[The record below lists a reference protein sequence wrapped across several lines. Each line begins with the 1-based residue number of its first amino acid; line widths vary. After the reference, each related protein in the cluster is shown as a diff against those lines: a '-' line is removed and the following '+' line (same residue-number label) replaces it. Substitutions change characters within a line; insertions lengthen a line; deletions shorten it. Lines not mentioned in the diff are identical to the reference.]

1 MLHTGAGRTGG
12 FEAERCESKGKQSMR
27 KFSNFIVGLIAA
39 AVCVLITYLTLDSSF
54 SNIVYN
60 LCFLGVML
68 LIMAVGLG
76 VGFLRLSQTKSGLDQ
91 ATKKMKQ
98 LAQSG
103 GNMASITS
111 QGATLFGVP
120 YLDGKYQEYLS
131 FLHKTNSPTDIGDY
145 IGEYEINNYTHRR
158 LVEMVPDILTSLG
171 ILGTFVG
178 LVLGLRGFNPTSYEA
193 MSGSVETLIKGIKV
207 AFVTSIYGLTLSLA
221 YSYWLRGTLTAVS
234 ESLDRFLDAYYTC
247 VVPPTDATAMNH
259 IIANQNSQTKLMQQM
274 QKDLAKEVAQS
285 LSVSIQPTVEHLDQ
299 TMDNFTDV
307 VTLNQEK
314 LMESIAERVARTMK
328 QEFFS
333 EFIEM
338 RRVMGETNKTQR
350 EHLEFIRQAENQF
363 QTDVLEGETRMSQTM
378 EASSDVV
385 LRALNAMNEQEQ
397 MVTAFVS
404 DMQSAMNG
412 IAQTSDLSLQMTQQ
426 MDRLIGMN
434 DDVADKMMDVARLSE
449 QYTKSLASVQA
460 ANSDLSEGLSVM
472 NDANIRM
479 TDQISKMNSVTVE
492 ALDEGRRVQAEYIAS
507 ASEYLSQIRESQA
520 QLSAQMQTQQT
531 NLREFTDYMTQ
542 VLSRMSKLTEI
553 TSQAA
558 MNLTER
564 ADKLKAMEGGADM
577 TALTQSISRLVELEE
592 ARERRELQE
601 RAEEEARR
609 LSEEEP
615 PRRRGFFSRVRGD
628 DT

>member
-1 MLHTGAGRTGG
+1 
-12 FEAERCESKGKQSMR
+12 MR
-27 KFSNFIVGLIAA
+27 KFSNVVVGLVAA
-39 AVCVLITYLTLDSSF
+39 GVCALITYLTLDSSF

-60 LCFLGVML
+60 LCFLAVML
-68 LIMAVGLG
+68 IIMV
-76 VGFLRLSQTKSGLDQ
+76 VGFGIGFSRFIQTRNGLDR

-98 LAQSG
+98 LSQSG
-103 GNMASITS
+103 GNMATITS
-111 QGATLFGVP
+111 PGSTLFGVP

-193 MSGSVETLIKGIKV
+193 MSGSVETLISGIKV

-221 YSYWLRGTLTAVS
+221 FSYWLRGTLTLVS
-234 ESLDRFLDAYYTC
+234 ESLDRFLDAYYTS

-285 LSVSIQPTVEHLDQ
+285 LSMSIQPTVEHLDR

-314 LMESIAERVARTMK
+314 LMENIAERVARTMK

-350 EHLEFIRQAENQF
+350 EHLQFIREAENQF
-363 QTDVLEGETRMSQTM
+363 QTDVLAGENRMSQAM

-385 LRALNAMNEQEQ
+385 MRALDAMNQQEQ
-397 MVTAFVS
+397 MVAAFVG

-412 IAQTSDLSLQMTQQ
+412 IVQASDLSLRMTQQ
-426 MDRLIGMN
+426 MDHLINMN
-434 DDVADKMMDVARLSE
+434 DDVADKMMEIARLNE

-492 ALDEGRRVQAEYIAS
+492 ALEEGRKVQTAYNQS
-507 ASEYLSQIRESQA
+507 ASQYLDQIRESQTE
-520 QLSAQMQTQQT
+520 LTTQMQTQQT

-564 ADKLKAMEGGADM
+564 ADKIKAMENGTDLTEM
-577 TALTQSISRLVELEE
+577 TAAINRLVELEE
-592 ARERRELQE
+592 ERERREMQE
-601 RAEEEARR
+601 RAEAEERR
-609 LSEEEP
+609 SSQSETT
-615 PRRRGFFSRVRGD
+615 RRRGFFSRG
-628 DT
+628 

>member
-1 MLHTGAGRTGG
+1 
-12 FEAERCESKGKQSMR
+12 MR
-27 KFSNFIVGLIAA
+27 KFSNVVIGLVAA
-39 AVCVLITYLTLDSSF
+39 GVCALITYLTLDSSF
-54 SNIVYN
+54 TNIVYN
-60 LCFLGVML
+60 LCFLAVML
-68 LIMAVGLG
+68 MIMAVGFG
-76 VGFLRLSQTKSGLDQ
+76 VGFTRLIQTRNGLDR
-91 ATKKMKQ
+91 ATKKMQQ
-98 LAQSG
+98 LSASG
-103 GNMASITS
+103 GNMATITS
-111 QGATLFGVP
+111 PGATLFGVP

-221 YSYWLRGTLTAVS
+221 FSYWLRGTLTSVS
-234 ESLDRFLDAYYTC
+234 ESLDRFLDAYYTS

-285 LSVSIQPTVEHLDQ
+285 LSMSIQPTVEHLDQ

-307 VTLNQEK
+307 VTMNQEK
-314 LMESIAERVARTMK
+314 LMENIAERVARTMK

-350 EHLEFIRQAENQF
+350 EHLQFIREAENQF
-363 QTDVLEGETRMSQTM
+363 QSDVLDGEMRMSQAM

-385 LRALNAMNEQEQ
+385 LRALDAMNQQEQ
-397 MVTAFVS
+397 MVAAFVG
-404 DMQSAMNG
+404 DMQNAMNG
-412 IAQTSDLSLQMTQQ
+412 IAQTSDLSLRMTQQ
-426 MDRLIGMN
+426 MDHLINMN
-434 DDVADKMMDVARLSE
+434 DDVADKMMEVARLNE

-492 ALDEGRRVQAEYIAS
+492 ALDEGRKVQVAYNNS
-507 ASEYLSQIRESQA
+507 ASEYLDQIRESQA
-520 QLSAQMQTQQT
+520 ELTTQMQTQQA

-564 ADKLKAMEGGADM
+564 ADKIKAMENGTDM
-577 TALTQSISRLVELEE
+577 TEMTAALNRLVELEE
-592 ARERRELQE
+592 ARVRREQQE
-601 RAEEEARR
+601 RAEAEALR
-609 LSEEEP
+609 SQAEA
-615 PRRRGFFSRVRGD
+615 PRRRGFFSRG
-628 DT
+628 

>member
-1 MLHTGAGRTGG
+1 
-12 FEAERCESKGKQSMR
+12 MR
-27 KFSNFIVGLIAA
+27 KFSNVVIGLVAA
-39 AVCVLITYLTLDSSF
+39 GVCALITYLTLDSSF
-54 SNIVYN
+54 TNIVYN
-60 LCFLGVML
+60 LCFLAVML
-68 LIMAVGLG
+68 MIMAVGFG
-76 VGFLRLSQTKSGLDQ
+76 VGFTRLIQTRNGLDR
-91 ATKKMKQ
+91 ATKKMQQ
-98 LAQSG
+98 LSASG
-103 GNMASITS
+103 GNMATITS
-111 QGATLFGVP
+111 PGATLFGVP

-221 YSYWLRGTLTAVS
+221 FSYWLRGTLTSVS
-234 ESLDRFLDAYYTC
+234 ESLDRFLDAYYTS

-285 LSVSIQPTVEHLDQ
+285 LSMSIQPTVEHLDQ

-307 VTLNQEK
+307 VTMNQEK
-314 LMESIAERVARTMK
+314 LMENIAERVARTMK

-350 EHLEFIRQAENQF
+350 EHLQFIREAENQF
-363 QTDVLEGETRMSQTM
+363 QSDVLDGEMRMSQAM

-385 LRALNAMNEQEQ
+385 LRALDAMNQQEQ
-397 MVTAFVS
+397 MVAAFVG
-404 DMQSAMNG
+404 DMQNAMNG
-412 IAQTSDLSLQMTQQ
+412 IAQTSDLSLRMTQQ
-426 MDRLIGMN
+426 MDHLINMN
-434 DDVADKMMDVARLSE
+434 DDVADKMMEVARLNE

-492 ALDEGRRVQAEYIAS
+492 ALDEGRKVQVAYNNS
-507 ASEYLSQIRESQA
+507 ASEYLDQIRESQA
-520 QLSAQMQTQQT
+520 ELTTQMQTQQA

-564 ADKLKAMEGGADM
+564 ADKIKAMENGTDLTEM
-577 TALTQSISRLVELEE
+577 TAALNRLVELEE
-592 ARERRELQE
+592 ARERREQQE
-601 RAEEEARR
+601 RAEAEALR
-609 LSEEEP
+609 SQAEA
-615 PRRRGFFSRVRGD
+615 PRRRGFFSRG
-628 DT
+628 

>member
-1 MLHTGAGRTGG
+1 
-12 FEAERCESKGKQSMR
+12 MR
-27 KFSNFIVGLIAA
+27 KFSNVVVGLVAA
-39 AVCVLITYLTLDSSF
+39 GVCVLITYLTLDASF
-54 SNIVYN
+54 TNILYN
-60 LCFLGVML
+60 LCFLAVML
-68 LIMAVGLG
+68 IIMFTGLAVGF
-76 VGFLRLSQTKSGLDQ
+76 VRLAQTKKGLDR
-91 ATKKMKQ
+91 ATDKMKH

-111 QGATLFGVP
+111 QGATLFGIP
-120 YLDGKYQEYLS
+120 YLDGKYQEYLT

-178 LVLGLRGFNPTSYEA
+178 LILGLRGFNPTSYEA
-193 MSGSVETLIKGIKV
+193 MSVSVETLIRGIKV
-207 AFVTSIYGLTLSLA
+207 AFVTSIYGLSLSLA

-234 ESLDRFLDAYYTC
+234 ESLDRFLDAYYTS

-314 LMESIAERVARTMK
+314 LMESIADRVARTMK

-338 RRVMGETNKTQR
+338 RRVLGETNKAQR
-350 EHLEFIRQAENQF
+350 DHLEFMRNAEAQF
-363 QTDVLEGETRMSQTM
+363 QNDVLDGEMRMSQAM

-385 LRALNAMNEQEQ
+385 MRALSAMNQQEE
-397 MVTAFVS
+397 MVTTFVA
-404 DMQSAMNG
+404 DMQTAMNG
-412 IAQTSDLSLQMTQQ
+412 IAQTTDLSLKMTQQ
-426 MDRLIGMN
+426 MDHLINMN
-434 DDVADKMMDVARLSE
+434 DDVADKMMEVAQLSE

-492 ALDEGRRVQAEYIAS
+492 ALDEGRKMQEEYVSS
-507 ASEYLSQIRESQA
+507 ASEYLSQIRESQTE
-520 QLSAQMQTQQT
+520 LTTQMQTQQA

-542 VLSRMSKLTEI
+542 VLSRMSKLTEV

-564 ADKLKAMEGGADM
+564 ADKIKAMESGTDM
-577 TALTQSISRLVELEE
+577 TAVAESLNRLVELEE
-592 ARERRELQE
+592 ERERRELQE
-601 RAEEEARR
+601 REEAEAKMR
-609 LSEEEP
+609 EAEA
-615 PRRRGFFSRVRGD
+615 PRRRGFFSRG
-628 DT
+628 

>member
-1 MLHTGAGRTGG
+1 
-12 FEAERCESKGKQSMR
+12 MR
-27 KFSNFIVGLIAA
+27 KFSNVVIGLVAA
-39 AVCVLITYLTLDSSF
+39 GVCALITYLTLDSSF
-54 SNIVYN
+54 TNIVYN
-60 LCFLGVML
+60 LCFLAVML
-68 LIMAVGLG
+68 MIMAVGFG
-76 VGFLRLSQTKSGLDQ
+76 VGFTRLIQTRNGLDR
-91 ATKKMKQ
+91 ATKKMQQ
-98 LAQSG
+98 LSASG
-103 GNMASITS
+103 GNMATITS
-111 QGATLFGVP
+111 PGATLFGVP

-221 YSYWLRGTLTAVS
+221 FSYWLRGTLTSVS
-234 ESLDRFLDAYYTC
+234 ESLDRFLDAYYTS

-285 LSVSIQPTVEHLDQ
+285 LSMSIQPTVEHLDQ

-307 VTLNQEK
+307 VTMNQEK
-314 LMESIAERVARTMK
+314 LMENIAERVARTMK

-350 EHLEFIRQAENQF
+350 EHLQFIREAENQF
-363 QTDVLEGETRMSQTM
+363 QSDVLDGEMRMSQAM

-385 LRALNAMNEQEQ
+385 LRALDAMNQQEQ
-397 MVTAFVS
+397 MVAAFVG
-404 DMQSAMNG
+404 DMQNAMNG
-412 IAQTSDLSLQMTQQ
+412 IAQTSDLSLRMTQQ
-426 MDRLIGMN
+426 MDHLINMN
-434 DDVADKMMDVARLSE
+434 DDVADKMMEVARLNE

-492 ALDEGRRVQAEYIAS
+492 ALDEGRKVQVAYNNS
-507 ASEYLSQIRESQA
+507 ASEYLDQIRESQTE
-520 QLSAQMQTQQT
+520 LTTQMQTQQA

-564 ADKLKAMEGGADM
+564 ADKIKAMETGTDM
-577 TALTQSISRLVELEE
+577 TEMTAALNRLVELEE
-592 ARERRELQE
+592 ARERRERQE
-601 RAEEEARR
+601 RAEAEALR
-609 LSEEEP
+609 SQAEA
-615 PRRRGFFSRVRGD
+615 PRRRGFFSRG
-628 DT
+628 

>member
-1 MLHTGAGRTGG
+1 
-12 FEAERCESKGKQSMR
+12 MR
-27 KFSNFIVGLIAA
+27 RFTNVIVGLAA
-39 AVCVLITYLTLDSSF
+39 AGVCGLITYLTLDSSHI
-54 SNIVYN
+54 NIIYN
-60 LCFLGVML
+60 LCFLAVML
-68 LIMAVGLG
+68 VIMLVGLG
-76 VGFLRLSQTKSGLDQ
+76 VGFVRLNQTKRGLDR
-91 ATKKMKQ
+91 ATAKMQ
-98 LAQSG
+98 SLSQSG
-103 GNMASITS
+103 GNMSAITKP
-111 QGATLFGVP
+111 GTTLFGVP
-120 YLDGKYQEYLS
+120 YLDGKYQEYLT

-193 MSGSVETLIKGIKV
+193 MSGSVDTLIKGIKV
-207 AFVTSIYGLTLSLA
+207 AFVTSIYGLSLSLA

-234 ESLDRFLDAYYTC
+234 ESLDRFLDAYYTS

-314 LMESIAERVARTMK
+314 LMENIAERVARTMK

-350 EHLEFIRQAENQF
+350 EHLEFMRNAENQF
-363 QTDVLEGETRMSQTM
+363 QSEEQIVADFVGDMKQ
-378 EASSDVV
+378 
-385 LRALNAMNEQEQ
+385 AMNDINE
-397 MVTAFVS
+397 
-404 DMQSAMNG
+404 
-412 IAQTSDLSLQMTQQ
+412 TSELSLRMTQQ
-426 MDRLIGMN
+426 MGQLINMN
-434 DDVADKMMDVARLSE
+434 DDVADKMMEVAQLSE

-479 TDQISKMNSVTVE
+479 TDQISKMNSVTVD
-492 ALDEGRRVQAEYIAS
+492 ALDESRQVQSEFLSS
-507 ASEYLSQIRESQA
+507 ANEYLSQIRESQS
-520 QLSAQMQTQQT
+520 QLTTQMKTQQE
-531 NLREFTDYMTQ
+531 NLREFTEYMTQ
-542 VLSRMSKLTEI
+542 VLSRMSKLTEL
-553 TSQAA
+553 TSQAS

-564 ADKLKAMEGGADM
+564 ADKIKSMESGSDMAAVKAS
-577 TALTQSISRLVELEE
+577 LNRLVELEE
-592 ARERRELQE
+592 ARA
-601 RAEEEARR
+601 RAEQLERDEAEARR
-609 LSEEEP
+609 ASEWEQ
-615 PRRRGFFSRVRGD
+615 PRKRGFFSRG
-628 DT
+628 

>member
-1 MLHTGAGRTGG
+1 
-12 FEAERCESKGKQSMR
+12 MR
-27 KFSNFIVGLIAA
+27 KFSNVVVGLTAA
-39 AVCVLITYLTLDSSF
+39 GVCALITYLTIDSSL
-54 SNIVYN
+54 SNIIYN
-60 LCFLGVML
+60 LCFLAVML
-68 LIMAVGLG
+68 IIMAVGLG
-76 VGFLRLSQTKSGLDQ
+76 IGFSRFVQTRSGLDR

-98 LAQSG
+98 LSMSG
-103 GNMASITS
+103 GNMATITS
-111 QGATLFGVP
+111 PGATLFGVP
-120 YLDGKYQEYLS
+120 YLDAKYQEYLS

-207 AFVTSIYGLTLSLA
+207 AFVTSIYGLSLSLA
-221 YSYWLRGTLTAVS
+221 FSYWLRGTLTSVS
-234 ESLDRFLDAYYTC
+234 ESLDRFLDAYYTT

-285 LSVSIQPTVEHLDQ
+285 LSASIQPTVEHLDQ

-314 LMESIAERVARTMK
+314 LMENIAERVARTMK

-350 EHLEFIRQAENQF
+350 EHLQFIREAENKF
-363 QTDVLEGETRMSQTM
+363 QTDVLAGENRMSQAM

-385 LRALNAMNEQEQ
+385 MRALEAMNQQEQ
-397 MVTAFVS
+397 MVAGFVG
-404 DMQSAMNG
+404 DMQAAMNG
-412 IAQTSDLSLQMTQQ
+412 IAQTSDLSLRMTQQ
-426 MDRLIGMN
+426 MDHLINMN
-434 DDVADKMMDVARLSE
+434 DDVADKMMEVAKLNE

-492 ALDEGRRVQAEYIAS
+492 ALDKGSRMQAEYNNS
-507 ASEYLSQIRESQA
+507 ASEYLTAIRESQT
-520 QLSAQMQTQQT
+520 QLSEQMQTQQQ

-564 ADKLKAMEGGADM
+564 ADKIKSLENGADM
-577 TALTQSISRLVELEE
+577 TEMTAALNRLVELEE
-592 ARERRELQE
+592 ARERRERKEQQE
-601 RAEEEARR
+601 REEAARR
-609 LSEEEP
+609 DSEAQTS
-615 PRRRGFFSRVRGD
+615 RRRGFFSRG
-628 DT
+628 

>member
-1 MLHTGAGRTGG
+1 
-12 FEAERCESKGKQSMR
+12 MR
-27 KFSNFIVGLIAA
+27 KFSNVVIGLVAA
-39 AVCVLITYLTLDSSF
+39 GVCALITYLTLDSSF
-54 SNIVYN
+54 TNIVYN
-60 LCFLGVML
+60 LCFLAVML
-68 LIMAVGLG
+68 MIMAVGFG
-76 VGFLRLSQTKSGLDQ
+76 VGFTRLIQTRNGLDR
-91 ATKKMKQ
+91 ATKKMQQ
-98 LAQSG
+98 LSASG
-103 GNMASITS
+103 GNMATITS
-111 QGATLFGVP
+111 PGATLFGVP

-221 YSYWLRGTLTAVS
+221 FSYWLRGTLTSVS
-234 ESLDRFLDAYYTC
+234 ESLDRFLDAYYTS

-285 LSVSIQPTVEHLDQ
+285 LSMSIQPTVEHLDQ

-307 VTLNQEK
+307 VTMNQEK
-314 LMESIAERVARTMK
+314 LMENIAERVARTMK

-350 EHLEFIRQAENQF
+350 EHLQFIREAENQF
-363 QTDVLEGETRMSQTM
+363 QSDVLDGEMRMSQAM

-385 LRALNAMNEQEQ
+385 LRALDAMNQQEQ
-397 MVTAFVS
+397 MVAAFVG
-404 DMQSAMNG
+404 DMQNAMNG
-412 IAQTSDLSLQMTQQ
+412 IAQTSDLSLRMTQQ
-426 MDRLIGMN
+426 MDHLINMN
-434 DDVADKMMDVARLSE
+434 DDVADKMMEVARLNE

-492 ALDEGRRVQAEYIAS
+492 ALDEGRKVQVAYNNS
-507 ASEYLSQIRESQA
+507 ASEYLDQIRESQA
-520 QLSAQMQTQQT
+520 ELTTQMQTQQA

-564 ADKLKAMEGGADM
+564 ADKIKAMENGTDMAEM
-577 TALTQSISRLVELEE
+577 TAALNRLVELEE
-592 ARERRELQE
+592 ARERREEQE
-601 RAEEEARR
+601 RAEAEALR
-609 LSEEEP
+609 SQAEA
-615 PRRRGFFSRVRGD
+615 PRRRGFFSRG
-628 DT
+628 

>member
-1 MLHTGAGRTGG
+1 
-12 FEAERCESKGKQSMR
+12 MR
-27 KFSNFIVGLIAA
+27 KFSNVVIGLVAA
-39 AVCVLITYLTLDSSF
+39 GVCALITYLTLDSSF
-54 SNIVYN
+54 TNIVYN
-60 LCFLGVML
+60 LCFLAVML
-68 LIMAVGLG
+68 MIMAVGFG
-76 VGFLRLSQTKSGLDQ
+76 VGFTRLIQTRNGLDR
-91 ATKKMKQ
+91 ATKKMQQ
-98 LAQSG
+98 LSASG
-103 GNMASITS
+103 GNMATITS
-111 QGATLFGVP
+111 PGATLFGVP

-221 YSYWLRGTLTAVS
+221 FSYWLRGTLTSVS
-234 ESLDRFLDAYYTC
+234 ESLDRFLDAYYTS

-285 LSVSIQPTVEHLDQ
+285 LSMSIQPTVEHLDQ

-307 VTLNQEK
+307 VTMNQEK
-314 LMESIAERVARTMK
+314 LMENIAERVARTMK

-350 EHLEFIRQAENQF
+350 EHLQFIREAENQF
-363 QTDVLEGETRMSQTM
+363 QSDVLDGEMRMSQAM

-385 LRALNAMNEQEQ
+385 LRALDAMNQQEQ
-397 MVTAFVS
+397 MVAAFVG
-404 DMQSAMNG
+404 DMQNAMNG
-412 IAQTSDLSLQMTQQ
+412 IAQTSDLSLRMTQQ
-426 MDRLIGMN
+426 MDHLINMN
-434 DDVADKMMDVARLSE
+434 DDVADKMMEVARLNE

-492 ALDEGRRVQAEYIAS
+492 ALDEGRKVQVAYNNS
-507 ASEYLSQIRESQA
+507 ASEYLDQIRESQA
-520 QLSAQMQTQQT
+520 ELTTQMQTQQA

-564 ADKLKAMEGGADM
+564 ADKIKAMENGTDM
-577 TALTQSISRLVELEE
+577 TEMTAALNRLVELEE
-592 ARERRELQE
+592 ARVRREQQE
-601 RAEEEARR
+601 RAEVEALR
-609 LSEEEP
+609 SQAEA
-615 PRRRGFFSRVRGD
+615 PRRRGFFSRG
-628 DT
+628 

>member
-1 MLHTGAGRTGG
+1 
-12 FEAERCESKGKQSMR
+12 MR
-27 KFSNFIVGLIAA
+27 KFSNVVIGLVAA
-39 AVCVLITYLTLDSSF
+39 GVCALITYLTLDSSF
-54 SNIVYN
+54 TNIVYN
-60 LCFLGVML
+60 LCFLAVML
-68 LIMAVGLG
+68 MIMAVGFG
-76 VGFLRLSQTKSGLDQ
+76 VGFTRLIQTRNGLDR
-91 ATKKMKQ
+91 ATKKMQQ
-98 LAQSG
+98 LSASG
-103 GNMASITS
+103 GNMATITS
-111 QGATLFGVP
+111 PGATLFGVP

-221 YSYWLRGTLTAVS
+221 FSYWLRGTLTSVS
-234 ESLDRFLDAYYTC
+234 ESLDRFLDAYYTS

-285 LSVSIQPTVEHLDQ
+285 LSMSIQPTVEHLDQ

-307 VTLNQEK
+307 VTMNQEK
-314 LMESIAERVARTMK
+314 LMENIAERVARTMK

-350 EHLEFIRQAENQF
+350 EHLQFIREAENQF
-363 QTDVLEGETRMSQTM
+363 QSDVLDGEMRMSQAM

-385 LRALNAMNEQEQ
+385 LRALDAMNQQEQ
-397 MVTAFVS
+397 MVAAFVG
-404 DMQSAMNG
+404 DMQNAMNG
-412 IAQTSDLSLQMTQQ
+412 IAQTSDLSLRMTQQ
-426 MDRLIGMN
+426 MDHLINMN
-434 DDVADKMMDVARLSE
+434 DDVADKMMEVARLNE

-492 ALDEGRRVQAEYIAS
+492 ALDEGRKVQVAYNNS
-507 ASEYLSQIRESQA
+507 ASEYLDQIRESQA
-520 QLSAQMQTQQT
+520 ELTTQMQTQQA

-564 ADKLKAMEGGADM
+564 ADKIKAMENGTDM
-577 TALTQSISRLVELEE
+577 TEMTAALNRLVELEE
-592 ARERRELQE
+592 ARARREQQE
-601 RAEEEARR
+601 RAEAEALR
-609 LSEEEP
+609 SQAEA
-615 PRRRGFFSRVRGD
+615 PRRRGFFSRG
-628 DT
+628 

>member
-1 MLHTGAGRTGG
+1 
-12 FEAERCESKGKQSMR
+12 MR
-27 KFSNFIVGLIAA
+27 KFSNVVIGLVAA
-39 AVCVLITYLTLDSSF
+39 GVCALITYLTLDSSF
-54 SNIVYN
+54 TNIVYN
-60 LCFLGVML
+60 LCFLAVML
-68 LIMAVGLG
+68 MIMAVGFG
-76 VGFLRLSQTKSGLDQ
+76 VGFTRLIQTRNGLDR
-91 ATKKMKQ
+91 ATKKMQQ
-98 LAQSG
+98 LSASG
-103 GNMASITS
+103 GNMATITS
-111 QGATLFGVP
+111 PGATLFGVP

-221 YSYWLRGTLTAVS
+221 FSYWLRGTLTSVS
-234 ESLDRFLDAYYTC
+234 ESLDRFLDAYYTS

-285 LSVSIQPTVEHLDQ
+285 LSMSIQPTVEHLDQ

-307 VTLNQEK
+307 VTMNQEK
-314 LMESIAERVARTMK
+314 LMENIAERVARTMK

-350 EHLEFIRQAENQF
+350 EHLQFIREAENQF
-363 QTDVLEGETRMSQTM
+363 QSDVLDGEMRMSQAM

-385 LRALNAMNEQEQ
+385 LRALDAMNQQEQ
-397 MVTAFVS
+397 MVAAFVS
-404 DMQSAMNG
+404 DMQNAMNG
-412 IAQTSDLSLQMTQQ
+412 IAQTSDLSLRMTQQ
-426 MDRLIGMN
+426 MDHLINMN
-434 DDVADKMMDVARLSE
+434 DDVADKMMEVARLNE

-492 ALDEGRRVQAEYIAS
+492 ALDEGRKVQVAYNNS
-507 ASEYLSQIRESQA
+507 ASEYLDQIRESQA
-520 QLSAQMQTQQT
+520 ELTTQMQTQQA

-564 ADKLKAMEGGADM
+564 ADKIKAMENGTDLTEM
-577 TALTQSISRLVELEE
+577 TAALNRLVELEE
-592 ARERRELQE
+592 ARERREQQE
-601 RAEEEARR
+601 RAEAEALR
-609 LSEEEP
+609 SQAEA
-615 PRRRGFFSRVRGD
+615 PRRRGFFSRG
-628 DT
+628 